1 LAIVIQPYRQEHE
14 TAVQDFNRRLQ
25 SSSGDPNLVF
35 SQSATP
41 RWLPPANGNPVW
53 NEFYVAIDG
62 SSAEKPRARGAYA
75 LKQEQ
80 IFVRGKGAHRIACYH
95 HPVSEGVVDRSFAS
109 VGMLLARDALA
120 RQPLLY
126 ALGMGGIDRPIAKM
140 LKALGFSLT
149 PIPFYF
155 RVVNAAKFL
164 REMQALRDKP
174 WRATL
179 MNVAAAT
186 GTGWLTIKSMQ
197 AIASVRG
204 RSTKSATDFIV
215 EEIGEFSGWADE
227 LWNQAKETASFATVR
242 DANTLRLL
250 YPPNLTSNIASTRCL
265 RISRKSPARSSAK
278 CSAIGWAVVGVRR
291 KDPKFG
297 AMRVGSIVDCWA
309 MPENA
314 ASVVRAATEVLEKDG
329 VDLIVSNQSHHVWG
343 SALEKAGFLK
353 GPSTFIFAASKK
365 LTELLQP
372 SENPASFHITR
383 ADGDGLPVNF

>member
-14 TAVQDFNRRLQ
+14 TAVQDFSRRLQ

-35 SQSATP
+35 SQSAIP
-41 RWLPPANGNPVW
+41 RWLPPANDNPVW

-62 SSAEKPRARGAYA
+62 SSAEKSSARGAYA

-80 IFVRGKGAHRIACYH
+80 IFVRGKGMHRIACYH

-109 VGMLLARDALA
+109 LGMLLARDALA

-126 ALGMGGIDRPIAKM
+126 ALGMGGMDRPIAKM
-140 LKALGFSLT
+140 LKALGFSLI

-155 RVVNAAKFL
+155 RVVHAAKFL

-179 MNVAAAT
+179 MNIAAAT
-186 GTGWLTIKSMQ
+186 GTGWLTIKSAQ
-197 AIASVRG
+197 TITSVRS
-204 RSTKSATDFIV
+204 RSANSASDFDV
-215 EEIGEFSGWADE
+215 EEIGEFSGWADD
-227 LWNQAKETASFATVR
+227 LWDQAKETVSFATVR

-250 YPPNLTSNIASTRCL
+250 YPPNFTSNIASTRRL
-265 RISRKSPARSSAK
+265 RISQNG
-278 CSAIGWAVVGVRR
+278 SAIGWAIIGVRR
-291 KDPKFG
+291 KDPRFG
-297 AMRVGSIVDCWA
+297 EMRVGSIVDCWA

-314 ASVVRAATEVLEKDG
+314 TSVVRAATETLEKDG
-329 VDLIVSNQSHHVWG
+329 ADLIVSNQSHHAWR
-343 SALEKAGFLK
+343 SALEKKGFLK
-353 GPSTFIFAASKK
+353 GPSTFVFAASKK

-372 SENPASFHITR
+372 STNPASFHITR

>member
-1 LAIVIQPYRQEHE
+1 MAIVIQPYRREHE
-14 TAVQDFNRRLQ
+14 AAVQDFNRRLQ
-25 SSSGDPNLVF
+25 SSSGDANLVF

-41 RWLPPANGNPVW
+41 RWLPPANDNPVW
-53 NEFYVAIDG
+53 NEFYLAIDA
-62 SSAEKPRARGAYA
+62 SSGDKPLARGAYA

-80 IFVRGKGAHRIACYH
+80 VFVRGKGTHRIACYH

-126 ALGMGGIDRPIAKM
+126 ALGMGGAETPIARM

-155 RVVNAAKFL
+155 RVVYAAKFL

-179 MNVAAAT
+179 MNAAAAT
-186 GTGWLTIKSMQ
+186 GTGWLTIKSAQ
-197 AIASVRG
+197 AIARLRSRSSSSVP
-204 RSTKSATDFIV
+204 DFAV
-215 EEIGEFSGWADE
+215 DEIGEFSAWTDG
-227 LWNQAKETASFATVR
+227 LWDQAKETVSFATVR

-250 YPPNLTSNIASTRCL
+250 YPPQFTSSIASTRRL
-265 RISRKSPARSSAK
+265 RISRNG
-278 CSAIGWAVVGVRR
+278 SAIGWAVIGVRR

-297 AMRVGSIVDCWA
+297 EMRVGSIVDCWA

-314 ASVVRAATEVLEKDG
+314 ASVVRAATEALENDG
-329 VDLIVSNQSHHVWG
+329 VDLIVSNQSNSAWC

-372 SENPASFHITR
+372 SEVPATFHITR